1 MRKMVTS
8 QVEIKRQESQLMGDF
23 DKNIGGTR
31 SKPIN
36 IRIDKMSIPEYYAG
50 ISPFVPHVVLP
61 GTGRRGSYT
70 LVNIN
75 SPDFRFRRPERE
87 QEIIN
92 SVREDFLNSYKG
104 KFQKPSTSDP
114 SGLHGPKG
122 NRSRLATSPAKVYSV
137 TGEEDLN
144 LGSVGGDMLR
154 EIYLMALP
162 NRNNG
167 LRRVKS
173 ASNIYSHLHQ
183 GQEDGEG
190 GLTASGVN
198 VPGGF
203 RREFILHKMRERR
216 NNRQSENPSPS
227 SGSGVDLGFVQ
238 QAVPKSG
245 SGSHSHSPI
254 RSNISPEDHETRDIA
269 TSAFSISKNQEDS
282 ESNGENDEEEVP
294 FLTRNFMEFLYLYG
308 HFAGESFVD
317 DFLPDDDEDESVDIF
332 QRNEDHPLIPTVD
345 VDTMKTQISTV
356 KGAASAGKVFLLLI
370 KSFVGTGVLFLPN
383 GFNNGGLSFS
393 IFALAFFGIYSYWCY
408 YILVQAKVQT
418 KVTAFGDIGG
428 RLYGPWMKFLIL
440 LSIVLTQLGFAA
452 AYMIFT
458 AVNLSAF
465 LKNVFNIQHV
475 SLALIMFFQLC
486 FYTPL
491 SFIRNISKLSI
502 PSMVANFFIMTGLVI
517 VMVFTLKHLCV
528 DLNFKPAEGV
538 IYGINLSRWT
548 IFIGTAIFAFEGI
561 GLIIPVQDSM
571 RHPEKFPLILGL
583 VMIVVT
589 GLFITMA
596 TIGYLAYG
604 SDIDTVIL
612 SNLPQSNIAVNLIQ
626 LFYSLAIMLSTPLQ
640 LFPAIKIIEGRISPL
655 ILRIFRDDSATGG
668 RVAENEEGKTITSPG
683 KKNWKIKW
691 TKNLVRSIIVA
702 VIVLIA
708 YCEVDSLDRVVAII
722 GSFCCLPL
730 VYVIPPMLHLRC
742 CAATPR
748 NERSKTKQILI
759 NFDKVLIVFGL
770 FSMFYTSY
778 QTLFGV
784 Q

>member
-1 MRKMVTS
+1 MVTS
-8 QVEIKRQESQLMGDF
+8 QTEMKQQVSQSIGSF

-36 IRIDKMSIPEYYAG
+36 IRIDKMSIPEYNAG
-50 ISPFVPHVVLP
+50 VNPSVPHVILP
-61 GTGRRGSYT
+61 SAGRRGSYT

-87 QEIIN
+87 EEIIN
-92 SVREDFLNSYKG
+92 SVREDFLNSYKE
-104 KFQKPSTSDP
+104 KFQKSSTSEP
-114 SGLHGPKG
+114 SKVYGLKK
-122 NRSRLATSPAKVYSV
+122 NRSRFATSPAKVYSI
-137 TGEEDLN
+137 TGEEDPN
-144 LGSVGGDMLR
+144 LGSVGGDILR

-173 ASNIYSHLHQ
+173 TSNMYSHLHQ
-183 GQEDGEG
+183 GEGEEAER

-203 RREFILHKMRERR
+203 RREFILHKMREKHYK
-216 NNRQSENPSPS
+216 RQSENQSPS
-227 SGSGVDLGFVQ
+227 SGSGVDLGSVQ
-238 QAVPKSG
+238 QSMPESG
-245 SGSHSHSPI
+245 SGSHLHSPI
-254 RSNISPEDHETRDIA
+254 HSNIDSEGHEIRDIA
-269 TSAFSISKNQEDS
+269 TSVFPASKSQEDP
-282 ESNGENDEEEVP
+282 ESNGDKNEEEVP

-317 DFLPDDDEDESVDIF
+317 DFLPDDDEDEFVDIF
-332 QRNEDHPLIPTVD
+332 ARDEDHPLIPTGD
-345 VDTMKTQISTV
+345 METMKTQISTV
-356 KGAASAGKVFLLLI
+356 RGTASAGKVFLLLL

-393 IFALAFFGIYSYWCY
+393 IFALTFFGIYSYWCY

-465 LKNVFNIQHV
+465 LKNVFNIQHI

-528 DLNFKPAEGV
+528 DLDFKPAEGV

-571 RHPEKFPLILGL
+571 KHPEKFPLILGL

-655 ILRIFRDDSATGG
+655 IQRIFRDDSAAGG
-668 RVAENEEGKTITSPG
+668 QVTENEEGKTITNTG
-683 KKNWKIKW
+683 KKNWKVKW

-702 VIVLIA
+702 IIVLIA
-708 YCEVDSLDRVVAII
+708 YCEVNSLDRVVAII

-742 CAATPR
+742 CVATPR
-748 NERSKTKQILI
+748 NERSKTKQILV